1 MRCALAPFVA
11 GLLLLAPSRPA
22 QAWSALGH
30 RLVGD
35 LAERHLQPDTRRAV
49 QAVLAGEPQPSLA
62 GIADWADQLR
72 DRDPGYFRRTARWHY
87 VNLGPDCRYEPQRDC
102 PDGECVVA
110 AIATQRA
117 VLADRHGNRARR
129 RDALKFLV
137 HLVADVHQ
145 PLHAGGRGDKG
156 GNRFQV
162 SLSTDLAPPVFAR
175 DRSAGGVIGTNL
187 HAIWDYYLLATP
199 RVSEASYAGR
209 LDALPWPPVARD
221 VSGPAAWAVESCRVA
236 SAAYP
241 ARHAMDRA
249 YLDAQ
254 RPQAEQRIR
263 LAAYRLARLL
273 DTTLGTP
280 AR

>member
-1 MRCALAPFVA
+1 MRCALVPFVA
-11 GLLLLAPSRPA
+11 GLLLLAASRPA

-35 LAERHLQPDTRRAV
+35 LAERHLQPATRRAV
-49 QAVLAGEPQPSLA
+49 QGLLAGEPQPSLA
-62 GIADWADQLR
+62 GVADWADALR
-72 DRDPGYFRRTARWHY
+72 DRDPAYFHRTARWHY
-87 VNLGPDCRYEPQRDC
+87 VNLGPGCGYDPPRDC
-102 PDGECVVA
+102 PDAECVVG

-117 VLADRHGNRARR
+117 ILADRQLAPARR

-137 HLVADVHQ
+137 HLVADAHQ
-145 PLHAGGRGDKG
+145 PLHAGGRDDKG
-156 GNRFQV
+156 GNRFQI
-162 SLSTDLAPPVFAR
+162 SLRTDLEPPAFAR
-175 DRSAGGVIGTNL
+175 DRSADGVIGTNL

-199 RVSEASYAGR
+199 HMSEARYASLLG
-209 LDALPWPPVARD
+209 ALPWPPVEART
-221 VSGPAAWAVESCRVA
+221 STPAAWAVESCHVA
-236 SAAYP
+236 SAVYP
-241 ARHAMDRA
+241 ARHTMDRA

-273 DTTLGTP
+273 DTTLGTA